1 MTGADSGLRFWVS
14 YVEHSG
20 GLADA
25 ALSGNTLVVL
35 PGPLQA
41 QLGLP
46 ETLTVTGDP
55 EVAREDGALLLAA
68 GHPVLTV
75 SAEAVLAGADVGRGA
90 LAWPGDVLP
99 AAEDLLEQARDSFP
113 VDHGR
118 IDLAGP
124 PTRAYL
130 PVLRAGA
137 MISYLVAG
145 DEAFQERAECWLD
158 ADTCCELPYA
168 VRDVLDTAWFA
179 QSAEGPGRGPDSA
192 SRLPF
197 NLERAVDAAHTLLH
211 ARAAA
216 RLDALAEDGHQ
227 TRTAEIARTEAYYR
241 DVLDGIERRRAG
253 AAPDRVAALDARAEA
268 TRHERTRRLAEIQ
281 DKHRARLELTPYRL
295 HLLLVPSVV
304 LPVDVL
310 RGSRHYPQRLAW
322 IWPARRFR
330 DLPCPSCG
338 SDRPLV
344 AGKHRLGCE
353 ACLARQEPPAPTVP
367 SAKARPA
374 PAPAPTGPSA
384 PARPSART
392 RTATV
397 PAKKATIHAK
407 SAPAPAAG
415 VPARPVSPSTPPRT
429 GPESVP
435 ATLIRSVGDRLVTG
449 FWQSVAGDD
458 RQLTKRLLPDSPAAT
473 ALRLFG
479 VRCLAST
486 VGVPVAATL
495 VAVSGGTRSPGP
507 GRRFVCDGL
516 LQVRGERTEFPFSLV
531 WRLHG
536 NQAIVD
542 EILPRAAYDPNTLG
556 NRWVMALGGL
566 SPRLDRL
573 PGRPAVLDPVAA
585 RLTDLVLPAEGL
597 SLLLRCLTAWWR
609 LDVPTLVDGG
619 PDPDVMAAAVLR
631 LVSWRC
637 GARLSTADCAQR
649 FDVTTDRI
657 KAAEAGIKA
666 RLRLGPDVVW

>member
-1 MTGADSGLRFWVS
+1 MTGVDSGLRFWLS
-14 YVEHSG
+14 YVERSG
-20 GLADA
+20 GLADD
-25 ALSGNTLVVL
+25 ALAGTTLVVL

-41 QLGLP
+41 QLDLP

-55 EVAREDGALLLAA
+55 EAAREDGALLLAA
-68 GHPVLTV
+68 GHPVLAV

-90 LAWPGDVLP
+90 LAWPGELMP
-99 AAEDLLEQARDSFP
+99 AAEDLLEKARGAFP

-145 DEAFQERAECWLD
+145 DDAFQERAECWLD
-158 ADTCCELPYA
+158 ADTCRELPDV
-168 VRDVLDTAWFA
+168 VRDVLDATWSA
-179 QSAEGPGRGPDSA
+179 QSVQGPDSA

-197 NLERAVDAAHTLLH
+197 DLDRAVDTAHAQLH
-211 ARAAA
+211 TRATV

-227 TRTAEIARTEAYYR
+227 ARMAELARTQAYYR

-253 AAPDRVAALDARAEA
+253 TAPDRAAALDARAEA
-268 TRHERTRRLAEIQ
+268 TRQEQTRRLAEIQ
-281 DKHRARLELTPYRL
+281 DKHRARLEPTPYRL

-304 LPVDVL
+304 LPVDIL
-310 RGSRHYPQRLAW
+310 RGSRRYPQRLVW

-344 AGKHRLGCE
+344 AGKDRLGCE
-353 ACLARQEPPAPTVP
+353 ACLARHVPPAPADP
-367 SAKARPA
+367 PAKARPA
-374 PAPAPTGPSA
+374 PGASG
-384 PARPSART
+384 PSART
-392 RTATV
+392 KIPTV
-397 PAKKATIHAK
+397 PAKKVATRSK
-407 SAPAPAAG
+407 SAPT
-415 VPARPVSPSTPPRT
+415 RPVPPGIRHES
-429 GPESVP
+429 GPEPVP
-435 ATLIRSVGDRLVTG
+435 DSRIRSVGDRLLTS
-449 FWQSVAGDD
+449 FWQSVAADD
-458 RQLTKRLLPDSPAAT
+458 RQLAKRLLPDSPAAT

-479 VRCLAST
+479 VQGMAAT
-486 VGVPVAATL
+486 VGVPAAATL
-495 VAVSGGTRSPGP
+495 VAVAGGTRPPGP
-507 GRRFVCDGL
+507 GRRFVCDGR
-516 LQVRGERTEFPFSLV
+516 LQVRGEQAEFPFSLV

-536 NQAIVD
+536 DRAMVD
-542 EILPRAAYDPNTLG
+542 EILPSAAYDPNTLG
-556 NRWVMALGGL
+556 NRWVMALGFLG
-566 SPRLDRL
+566 PRLDRL
-573 PGRPAVLDPVAA
+573 PGRQALLDPVAA

-609 LDVPTLVDGG
+609 LDVRTLVGGG
-619 PDPDVMAAAVLR
+619 PDPDVLAAAVLR

-637 GARLSTADCAQR
+637 GARLTTAECAQR
-649 FDVTTDRI
+649 FNVTTDRI
-657 KAAEAGIKA
+657 KAAEVGIKA

>member
-1 MTGADSGLRFWVS
+1 MTGVDSGLRFWLS

-20 GLADA
+20 GLADDTG
-25 ALSGNTLVVL
+25 SGTALVVL
-35 PGPLQA
+35 PDPLQA

-90 LAWPGDVLP
+90 LAWPGDLLP
-99 AAEDLLEQARDSFP
+99 AAEDLLEHARDTFP

-137 MISYLVAG
+137 MIGYLVAG

-158 ADTCCELPYA
+158 ADTCRELPDT
-168 VRDVLDTAWFA
+168 VRDVLDAAWFA
-179 QSAEGPGRGPDSA
+179 QSAEGPARGLDSA
-192 SRLPF
+192 SRLP
-197 NLERAVDAAHTLLH
+197 LDLDRAVDAAHTLLR

-216 RLDALAEDGHQ
+216 RLAALAEDGHQ
-227 TRTAEIARTEAYYR
+227 ARTVEIARTEAYYR

-253 AAPDRVAALDARAEA
+253 TAPDRVAALDARAEA
-268 TRHERTRRLAEIQ
+268 TRQERTRRLAEIQ
-281 DKHRARLELTPYRL
+281 DKHQARLELTPYRL

-310 RGSRHYPQRLAW
+310 RGSRRYPQRLVW

-338 SDRPLV
+338 SDRLLV
-344 AGKHRLGCE
+344 AGKNGLGCE
-353 ACLARQEPPAPTVP
+353 ACLARPEPPAPTVP
-367 SAKARPA
+367 PAKAR

-384 PARPSART
+384 RT
-392 RTATV
+392 KTATAPAKGATT
-397 PAKKATIHAK
+397 PAKKAAAPAK
-407 SAPAPAAG
+407 SAPTPAAG
-415 VPARPVSPSTPPRT
+415 ASTRPVPPGARSRS
-429 GPESVP
+429 GPEPVSD
-435 ATLIRSVGDRLVTG
+435 TRICSVGDRLVTS

-458 RQLTKRLLPDSPAAT
+458 RQLAKRLLPDSPAST

-479 VRCLAST
+479 VRGLIST
-486 VGVPVAATL
+486 VGIPLAATL
-495 VAVSGGTRSPGP
+495 VAVSGSTRSPGP
-507 GRRFVCDGL
+507 GPRFVCDGV
-516 LQVRGERTEFPFSLV
+516 LQVRDERTDFPFSLV

-542 EILPRAAYDPNTLG
+542 EILPRASYAPNMLG
-556 NRWVMALGGL
+556 NRWAMALGSL

-573 PGRPAVLDPVAA
+573 PGRPAALDPVAA

-609 LDVPTLVDGG
+609 LDVPTLIDAG

-631 LVSWRC
+631 LVSWRS

-649 FDVTTDRI
+649 FDVSTDRI
-657 KAAEAGIKA
+657 KAAEVGIKA

>member
-1 MTGADSGLRFWVS
+1 MTGVDSGLRFWLS

-20 GLADA
+20 GLADEA
-25 ALSGNTLVVL
+25 FAGTTLVVL

-41 QLGLP
+41 RLGLP

-55 EVAREDGALLLAA
+55 EAAREDGALLLAA

-90 LAWPGDVLP
+90 LAWPGDLLP
-99 AAEDLLEQARDSFP
+99 AAEDLLEQARDTFP

-137 MISYLVAG
+137 MIGYLVAG

-158 ADTCCELPYA
+158 ADTCRELPGA

-179 QSAEGPGRGPDSA
+179 QSAEGPERGPDSA

-197 NLERAVDAAHTLLH
+197 DLDRAVNAAHTLLH

-216 RLDALAEDGHQ
+216 RLDTLAEDGHQ
-227 TRTAEIARTEAYYR
+227 ARTAELARTEAYYR

-253 AAPDRVAALDARAEA
+253 TAPDRVAALDARAEA
-268 TRHERTRRLAEIQ
+268 TRQERTRRLAEIQ
-281 DKHRARLELTPYRL
+281 DKHRARLDLTPYRL

-310 RGSRHYPQRLAW
+310 RGSRRYPQRLVW

-330 DLPCPSCG
+330 DLLCPSCG

-344 AGKHRLGCE
+344 AGKNGLGCE
-353 ACLARQEPPAPTVP
+353 ACLARHEPPAPAVP
-367 SAKARPA
+367 PAKARPA
-374 PAPAPTGPSA
+374 PAPAPAGPSA
-384 PARPSART
+384 RPK
-392 RTATV
+392 TATV
-397 PAKKATIHAK
+397 PAKKATTHAK
-407 SAPAPAAG
+407 SPPAPAAG
-415 VPARPVSPSTPPRT
+415 VPARPVPPGARPRSD
-429 GPESVP
+429 PESVSD
-435 ATLIRSVGDRLVTG
+435 TRIRSVGDRLVTCL
-449 FWQSVAGDD
+449 WQSVAGGD
-458 RQLTKRLLPDSPAAT
+458 RQLAKRLLPDSPAAT

-479 VRCLAST
+479 VRGLAWP

-495 VAVSGGTRSPGP
+495 MAVSGGTRSPGP

-516 LQVRGERTEFPFSLV
+516 LQVREERAEFPFSLV

-536 NQAIVD
+536 NQAMVD
-542 EILPRAAYDPNTLG
+542 EILPRAAFDPNTLG

-573 PGRPAVLDPVAA
+573 PGRPAVLDPIAA

-657 KAAEAGIKA
+657 KAAEVGIKA